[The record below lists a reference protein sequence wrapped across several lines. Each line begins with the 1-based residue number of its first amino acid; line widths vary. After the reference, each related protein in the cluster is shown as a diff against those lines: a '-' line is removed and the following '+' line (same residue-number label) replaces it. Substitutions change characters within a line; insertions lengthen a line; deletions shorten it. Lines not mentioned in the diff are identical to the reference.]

1 MAFSPQPDEVRAEL
15 DRLLASEAFAASARL
30 QRFLRYVV
38 EQALAG
44 KGDELK
50 EYSIGTSV
58 FDRDEQYDPR
68 IDSIVRVEAGRLRS
82 KLDEYYNGA
91 GRPDDVV
98 IRIPRGTYAPL
109 FERRVTEQFA
119 TPATGTSPVS
129 RPSPSWRPAI
139 ALLSA
144 AVVAAAIAATT
155 DVGRVFRSD
164 REAGSKDPA
173 YVRSEDR
180 AYVRIAVLPFAQ
192 YSTDPAVQ
200 MLAARLTDG
209 VTAELSRFTTIGVV
223 SHTSAL
229 QFEGARKPL
238 KEIARALNAD
248 AVVEASID
256 VEGDNVSVQ
265 LRLVDAAIDRKS
277 FIQEIEG
284 GRAALQDLERR
295 VAAAIEADVTRTLTP
310 GRH

>member
-30 QRFLRYVV
+30 QRFLRHVV

-91 GRPDDVV
+91 GQSDDVV

-109 FERRVTEQFA
+109 FERRVTEQSA
-119 TPATGTSPVS
+119 TPATATSPVS
-129 RPSPSWRPAI
+129 RPSPLWRPAI
-139 ALLSA
+139 ALLLA

-164 REAGSKDPA
+164 RGAGSEDP
-173 YVRSEDR
+173 

-229 QFEGARKPL
+229 QFEGVRKPL

-256 VEGDNVSVQ
+256 VEGDSVRVQ
-265 LRLVDAAIDRKS
+265 LRLVDAAVDRKS

>member
-1 MAFSPQPDEVRAEL
+1 MALSPQPDEVRAEL

-109 FERRVTEQFA
+109 FERRVTEQSA
-119 TPATGTSPVS
+119 APATGTSPVS
-129 RPSPSWRPAI
+129 RPSPLWRPI

-144 AVVAAAIAATT
+144 AFVAVAIAAAT

-164 REAGSKDPA
+164 RDAGSKDPA
-173 YVRSEDR
+173 YVRSQDP

-192 YSTDPAVQ
+192 YSTDPAIQ

-223 SHTSAL
+223 SHTSVL

-265 LRLVDAAIDRKS
+265 LRLVDAAVDRKS

-295 VAAAIEADVTRTLTP
+295 VAAAIEADVTRTLTA
-310 GRH
+310 GRR